1 MSTNAEAEKSAQ
13 GSEVAEE
20 ERGGVPNQ
28 RNREM
33 ATLRYAGIGARATPA
48 GVLADMTVMAGWLAR
63 TGWRLSSGGADGADS
78 AFAKSAPAGQRTIW
92 LPWRGYNG
100 HRGPD
105 CRVLSAAAMAACM
118 EIAAPLHPAWERCSP
133 AVRKLHARNVAILL
147 GEGLDRPVDAVVA
160 WSERGEAVG
169 GTGMGIRIAEARGI
183 PVLNLGSMPPRA
195 VCERLRDIRRAG
207 PGS

>member
-1 MSTNAEAEKSAQ
+1 
-13 GSEVAEE
+13 
-20 ERGGVPNQ
+20 
-28 RNREM
+28 M

-48 GVLADMTVMAGWLAR
+48 AVLAVMETMAGWLAR
-63 TGWRLSSGGADGADS
+63 TGWTLSTGGADGADS
-78 AFAKSAPAGQRTIW
+78 AFAAGAPAGQRTVW

-105 CRVLSAAAMAACM
+105 CRVLSAAELSACM

-147 GEGLDRPVDAVVA
+147 GDGLTRPVDAVVA

-169 GTGMGIRIAEARGI
+169 GTGMGIRIAKARGI
-183 PVLNLGSMPPRA
+183 PVLNLGTMTPRA
-195 VCERLRDIRRAG
+195 VCERLAAIRRAV
-207 PGS
+207 PSP